1 MVNDPYEIILDHL
14 RDLRSGQERIEHD
27 LKELKAGQIAMRGD
41 FHGLRGD
48 FLRLE
53 RALAAVEVD
62 IDHINARLGLSDQP
76 PPQ

>member
-14 RDLRSGQERIEHD
+14 RVLRSGQDRIEHD

-41 FHGLRGD
+41 FHGLRGH

-53 RALAAVEVD
+53 RAIAAVEVD
-62 IDHINARLGLSDQP
+62 IDHINAHLAMSDQP
-76 PPQ
+76 PQQ